1 MILFWIKEAFRIFGR
16 AKSSFILSLITLS
29 ISILLVTLSL
39 YSVFL
44 SHQAEKKI
52 KEKFIINIF
61 LNDSLSTNSVEELIV
76 VLKSKRF
83 LSSLIYID
91 KNSAAEMFIKDTGE
105 DFRKILDYNPIPASI
120 SLKLKPEFVNS
131 DSVKAIERELSSYS
145 FIDEIAFEHKI
156 LERVVSI
163 IKKVQKYIFII
174 TLILILFSVY
184 ITYSTIRLIISLKH
198 DELETMKLVG
208 AKLSTVKM
216 PIIINEFLIG
226 IFAGII
232 SYISIRICLYLVMT
246 YSTLLNEFYPQSFL
260 WLFVIFIGPAISVPI
275 SVLVLRKITLK
286 I

>member
-44 SHQAEKKI
+44 SHQTEKKI

-61 LNDSLSTNSVEELIV
+61 LNDSLSTKSVEELIM

-83 LSSLIYID
+83 FSSLIYID

-120 SLKLKPEFVNS
+120 SLKLKSEFVNS
-131 DSVKAIERELSSYS
+131 DSVKAIEKELHSYNV
-145 FIDEIAFEHKI
+145 IDEIAFEHKI
-156 LERVVSI
+156 LERVVSL
-163 IKKVQKYIFII
+163 IKKVQKHIFII
-174 TLILILFSVY
+174 TFILILFSVY
-184 ITYSTIRLIISLKH
+184 ITYSTTRLIISLKH

-226 IFAGII
+226 VFAGII
-232 SYISIRICLYLVMT
+232 SFICIRICLYLIMT
-246 YSTLLNEFYPQSFL
+246 YSTLLNEFNPQSFL
-260 WLFVIFIGPAISVPI
+260 WLFVIFIGPVISVPI

>member
-44 SHQAEKKI
+44 SHQAENKI

-61 LNDSLSTNSVEELIV
+61 LNDSLSINSVEELIM

-83 LSSLIYID
+83 FSSLTYID
-91 KNSAAEMFIKDTGE
+91 KNSAAETFIKDTGE

-120 SLKLKPEFVNS
+120 SLKLKSEFVNT
-131 DSVKAIERELSSYS
+131 DSIKAIEKELNSYVV
-145 FIDEIAFEHKI
+145 IDEIVFEHII

-174 TLILILFSVY
+174 TLILVLFSVY
-184 ITYSTIRLIISLKH
+184 ITYSTTRLIISLKN

-232 SYISIRICLYLVMT
+232 SFICIRICLYLVMT
-246 YSTLLNEFYPQSFL
+246 YSTLLNGFYPQSYI